1 MWWSPS
7 GSSAGI
13 ETGRKLNR
21 SGNGLSVF
29 EDQFSILGRRD
40 FHSPTAEFSSTIW
53 PRSVM
58 PPQHNSDRTGSV
70 EGREWRPIWSAP
82 FDRNLELAVI
92 DEEGEHTLVS
102 PCRRAFGAWI
112 DIKTNQRL
120 VLDPTHWREWGRHT
134 R

>member
-1 MWWSPS
+1 MVVSIWKQ
-7 GSSAGI
+7 
-13 ETGRKLNR
+13 RRNR
-21 SGNGLSVF
+21 SWKEANSKWERIVRF
-29 EDQFSILGRRD
+29 RRPISILGRRD
-40 FHSPTAEFSSTIW
+40 FHSPTAEFSSTVW

-92 DEEGEHTLVS
+92 DDEGEHTLVS

-120 VLDPTHWREWGRHT
+120 VLDPTHWREWGLHT